1 MQGRLWTVV
10 AIACVLALAVPVVNG
25 GYTEATGTDA
35 TDSTTI
41 DYSADYQLATDGN
54 SYVVER
60 ANTSSATLTQGEDYT
75 VDAEAGTID
84 WLNTSA
90 TTDGEAVD
98 IAYTALQPDSDT
110 RQGKQILG
118 TAGVWLGFA
127 LLIGAMGYIVVLIG
141 GGDF

>member
-25 GYTEATGTDA
+25 GYTEAAGTDA

-41 DYSADYQLATDGN
+41 DYSADYQLATDGDG
-54 SYVVER
+54 YVVER
-60 ANTSSATLTQGEDYT
+60 VNTSSATLTEGEDYT
-75 VDAEAGTID
+75 VNGATIE
-84 WLNTSA
+84 WQNTSA

-98 IAYTALQPDSDT
+98 IQYQALQPDSDT

>member
-41 DYSADYQLATDGN
+41 DYSSDYQLATDGD

-60 ANTSSATLTQGEDYT
+60 VNTSSATLTEGEDYT
-75 VDAEAGTID
+75 VNGATIE
-84 WLNTSA
+84 WQNTSA

-98 IAYTALQPDSDT
+98 IQYQALQPDSDT

>member
-41 DYSADYQLATDGN
+41 DYDADYQLATDGE
-54 SYVVER
+54 SYVVEKV
-60 ANTSSATLTQGEDYT
+60 NTSSATLTEGEDFS
-75 VDAEAGTID
+75 VSGEAID
-84 WLNTSA
+84 WINTSA
-90 TTDGEAVD
+90 TTDGENVTVE
-98 IAYTALQPDSDT
+98 YQALQPDADT
-110 RQGKQILG
+110 QQGKQILG

>member
-25 GYTEATGTDA
+25 GYTEATGTNA

-41 DYSADYQLATDGN
+41 DYSSDYQLATDGEG
-54 SYVVER
+54 YVVER
-60 ANTSSATLTQGEDYT
+60 VNTSSATLTEGEDYT
-75 VDAEAGTID
+75 VDGGTID

-90 TTDGEAVD
+90 TSDGEAVD
-98 IAYTALQPDSDT
+98 IQYQALQPDSDT

>member
-1 MQGRLWTVV
+1 MKGRLWTVV

-25 GYTEATGTDA
+25 GYTEAAGTNATDA
-35 TDSTTI
+35 TTI
-41 DYSADYQLATDGN
+41 DYDADYQLATDGE
-54 SYVVER
+54 SYVVEKV
-60 ANTSSATLTQGEDYT
+60 NTSTTRLTQGTDFT
-75 VDAEAGTID
+75 VNSDTGTID

-90 TTDGEAVD
+90 TTDGESVE
-98 IAYTALQPDSDT
+98 IQYTALQPDSDT
-110 RQGKQILG
+110 QQGKQILA

>member
-41 DYSADYQLATDGN
+41 DYSADYQLATDGDG
-54 SYVVER
+54 YVVER
-60 ANTSSATLTQGEDYT
+60 VNTSSATLTQGEDFT
-75 VDAEAGTID
+75 VDGGTID
-84 WLNTSA
+84 WRNTSA

>member
-25 GYTEATGTDA
+25 GYTEAAGTDA

-60 ANTSSATLTQGEDYT
+60 VNTSSATLTQGEDFT
-75 VDAEAGTID
+75 VNGGTID
-84 WLNTSA
+84 WRNTPA

-98 IAYTALQPDSDT
+98 IAYTALQPDTDT

-118 TAGVWLGFA
+118 TAGVWLGFV

>member
-41 DYSADYQLATDGN
+41 DYSADYQLATDGD

-60 ANTSSATLTQGEDYT
+60 VNTSSATLTQGEDFT
-75 VDAEAGTID
+75 VDGGTID
-84 WLNTSA
+84 WRNTSA

-98 IAYTALQPDSDT
+98 IAYTALQPDTDT
-110 RQGKQILG
+110 QQGKQILG
-118 TAGVWLGFA
+118 TAGVWLGFV

>member
-25 GYTEATGTDA
+25 GYTEATAANA
-35 TDSTTI
+35 TNTTTI
-41 DYSADYQLATDGN
+41 DYSSDYQLNVTGDE
-54 SYVVER
+54 YLIER
-60 ANTSSATLTQGEDYT
+60 VNTSSATLTQGEDFT
-75 VDAEAGTID
+75 VNGGTID
-84 WLNTSA
+84 WLPTAA
-90 TTDGEAVD
+90 TTDGENVTVE
-98 IAYTALQPDSDT
+98 YEALQPDSDT
-110 RQGKQILG
+110 RQGKEILG

>member
-25 GYTEATGTDA
+25 GYTEATGADA

-41 DYSADYQLATDGN
+41 DYSADYQLATDGD

-60 ANTSSATLTQGEDYT
+60 VNTSSATLTQGEDYT
-75 VDAEAGTID
+75 VDGGTID
-84 WLNTSA
+84 WLDTAA
-90 TTDGEAVD
+90 TTDGENVTVT
-98 IAYTALQPDSDT
+98 YQALQPSSDT

-118 TAGVWLGFA
+118 TAGVWLGFV

-141 GGDF
+141 GGEF

>member
-41 DYSADYQLATDGN
+41 DYSSDYQLATDGDG
-54 SYVVER
+54 YVVER
-60 ANTSSATLTQGEDYT
+60 VNTSSATLTQGEDFT
-75 VDAEAGTID
+75 VNGGTID
-84 WLNTSA
+84 WLDTAA
-90 TTDGEAVD
+90 TTDGENVTVT
-98 IAYTALQPDSDT
+98 YQALQPSSDT
-110 RQGKQILG
+110 QQGKQILG
-118 TAGVWLGFA
+118 TAGVWLGFV

>member
-41 DYSADYQLATDGN
+41 DYSADYQLATDGDE
-54 SYVVER
+54 YVVER
-60 ANTSSATLTQGEDYT
+60 VNTSSATLTEGDDFT
-75 VDAEAGTID
+75 IDGEAGTID
-84 WLNTSA
+84 WLDTSA
-90 TTDGEAVD
+90 TTDGENVTVE
-98 IAYTALQPDSDT
+98 YQALQPDSDT
-110 RQGKQILG
+110 RQGKEILG